1 MESSNKRIAKN
12 TVFLYLRMI
21 LVMGVTLFTSRI
33 VLQALGVEDYGLYN
47 AVGSIVVMFAIIN
60 NMLSSGTSRFLT
72 FELGRGDKEKLKK
85 TFGASFAMHSA
96 MAILILL
103 LAETV
108 GLWFLNEKMV
118 IPADRYVAAN
128 WLYQFSI
135 VTCML
140 SLTQIPYNAT
150 IIAHERMGVYAWVGV
165 VEVTY
170 KLAIVYFLL
179 YAPVPDKLILYG
191 ALYMLWNV
199 GVQVF
204 YRFYCH
210 KNFEEASITIV
221 KDKSLYKKMLS
232 FSLWDTIG
240 AFCATG
246 NSQGANI
253 LINLFFGVTVNA
265 ARGVSYQVEN
275 AVTQFS
281 NNFMTAVKP
290 QITKLFAQER
300 YEEFFKLIFDSAKF
314 SYFLLFIIE
323 LPIFLEIDYILSI
336 WLVEVPPYTAMFIR
350 YISIT
355 RLIRALNTPV
365 MYGVH
370 ATGNIKWM
378 NLLSGGQSVLLTLPV
393 TYILYKMGL
402 PPQSLFW
409 VIILTC
415 FLGNFFE
422 DICLKK
428 NLDFSIL
435 KFSKEVYLKSAMLSL
450 LASIPAVGIVLLL
463 DPSFLRLIITTIV
476 SVASVIIVVF
486 YLGISQEMRE
496 KVIYVVKG
504 KIGNK
509 NNVRQ

>member
-12 TVFLYLRMI
+12 TVFLYFRMI

-47 AVGSIVVMFAIIN
+47 AVGSIVVMFSIIN

-72 FELGRGDKEKLKK
+72 FELGIGDKEKLKK

-96 MAILILL
+96 MAILILM

-135 VTCML
+135 VTCIL

-179 YAPVPDKLILYG
+179 YVPVPDKLIFYG

-199 GVQVF
+199 SVQVF

-253 LINLFFGVTVNA
+253 LMNIFFGVTVNA

-290 QITKLFAQER
+290 QITKT
-300 YEEFFKLIFDSAKF
+300 
-314 SYFLLFIIE
+314 FL
-323 LPIFLEIDYILSI
+323 D
-336 WLVEVPPYTAMFIR
+336 
-350 YISIT
+350 
-355 RLIRALNTPV
+355 
-365 MYGVH
+365 
-370 ATGNIKWM
+370 
-378 NLLSGGQSVLLTLPV
+378 
-393 TYILYKMGL
+393 
-402 PPQSLFW
+402 
-409 VIILTC
+409 
-415 FLGNFFE
+415 
-422 DICLKK
+422 
-428 NLDFSIL
+428 
-435 KFSKEVYLKSAMLSL
+435 
-450 LASIPAVGIVLLL
+450 
-463 DPSFLRLIITTIV
+463 
-476 SVASVIIVVF
+476 
-486 YLGISQEMRE
+486 
-496 KVIYVVKG
+496 
-504 KIGNK
+504 
-509 NNVRQ
+509 